1 MADDD
6 ELHFTDDDVQ
16 ADVEPNASQGPDRTA
31 IARWRVLIVDDDPD
45 VHAATEFALRDVFV
59 LDRPLQFF
67 HANSA
72 AEAHALLQHE
82 DDIAVIVLD
91 VVMEE
96 DDAGLRLVR
105 IVRDELKLHET
116 RIILRTGQP
125 GYAPEMQAIRDFDI
139 NDYKTK
145 SELTRT
151 KLFTSLTSAIRS
163 YDQIHSINRNR
174 RALDKVVRWT
184 SELMALSGVEAFA
197 AGAIERLAAL
207 LGAPAAGLI
216 CVQYTSAQYSDSQRA
231 VVIAALGRHAGYGGR
246 SLAEVDDLS
255 VRQAVQYCLQ
265 EKQNTYSAAG
275 SVIFLLGHERCRVVA
290 YIDPGD
296 DIDADTRALADLFC
310 TNIAVGLD
318 NAFLFGRLHDHAYTD
333 PLTALPNRLSL
344 IEQLDKRLGTQDSA
358 RYTLALIDIDHFAEA
373 NDALGHSF
381 GDQLLRAVAQRLLTA
396 LGSRC
401 QFSRIS
407 GDTFAALGMVED
419 LMPAHLL
426 ALFSDPFV
434 IDGQEMMLTVT
445 IGVAHL
451 ADIDGNGIDAVKGA
465 NIALRRAKTG
475 NRGEYSFYTRDMAVD
490 IRERVRLLQALR
502 HAIERQRLFL
512 VYQPQLELQSGRV
525 CGIEALLRW
534 RTEDGQLIPPDRFIP
549 IAEHSGMIVNIG
561 DWVMRMACF
570 QQAELAKHGFGQLR
584 IGINVSVIQLRH
596 PRFLVSLST
605 ALADSGVNPSCVELE
620 ITESVAMEEADFIS
634 RMLDQ
639 IKALGVGIALDDFGT
654 GFSSLSYL
662 QRLKVDRLKID
673 RAFIN
678 DICTDDRARR
688 IPELVIQLGQTLGFA
703 VIAEGVEVQEQA
715 DALKSM
721 GCDEAQGYFYARPM
735 EVPMLIEWLSARKT

>member
-6 ELHFTDDDVQ
+6 ELHFTDDDVLSS
-16 ADVEPNASQGPDRTA
+16 ASQEVDPTSL
-31 IARWRVLIVDDDPD
+31 ARWRVLIVDDDPD
-45 VHAATEFALRDVFV
+45 VHAATEFALRDVLV

-72 AEAHALLQHE
+72 AQAQAILQNE
-82 DDIAVIVLD
+82 NDIAVIVLD
-91 VVMEE
+91 VVMED

-105 IVRDELKLHET
+105 IVRDVLQLHET

-125 GYAPEMQAIRDFDI
+125 GYAPEMQAIRDYDI

-163 YDQIHSINRNR
+163 YEQIHAINRNR
-174 RALDKVVRWT
+174 RALDTVVRWT
-184 SELMALSGVEAFA
+184 NELMALSGVREFA
-197 AGAIERLAAL
+197 CGAIERLAEL
-207 LGAPAAGLI
+207 LGASAAGFV
-216 CVQYTSAQYSDSQRA
+216 CAQYGEDDS
-231 VVIAALGRHAGYGGR
+231 VMVIAATGRHAHYADR
-246 SLAEVDDLS
+246 PLSELAEARIRD
-255 VRQAVQYCLQ
+255 AVLHCLREQ
-265 EKQNTYSAAG
+265 KNTYSLDG
-275 SVIFLLGHERCRVVA
+275 SVLFLFGRGQRLMAAFIDTGTAIDVDSRVL
-290 YIDPGD
+290 IE
-296 DIDADTRALADLFC
+296 LFC
-310 TNIAVGLD
+310 ANIAVGLD
-318 NAFLFGRLHDHAYTD
+318 NAFLFARLHSHAYTD
-333 PLTALPNRLSL
+333 SLTALPNRLSL
-344 IEQLDKRLGTQDSA
+344 IEQLDRRLGAQDSA

-381 GDQLLRAVAQRLLTA
+381 GDQLLRAVAQRLLAA

-426 ALFSDPFV
+426 ALFSEPFV

-512 VYQPQLELQSGRV
+512 VYQPQLELHSGRV

-534 RTEDGQLIPPDRFIP
+534 RTEDGMLIPPDRFIP
-549 IAEHSGMIVNIG
+549 IAEHSGMIVKIG

-570 QQAELAKHGFGQLR
+570 QQAELARHGFGQLR
-584 IGINVSVIQLRH
+584 VGINVSVIQLRH
-596 PRFLVSLST
+596 PRFLASLST
-605 ALADSGVNPSCVELE
+605 ALADSGVDPSFVELE

-639 IKALGVGIALDDFGT
+639 IKALGVRIALDDFGT

-662 QRLKVDRLKID
+662 QRLKIDRLKID

-688 IPELVIQLGQTLGFA
+688 IPELVIQLGQKLGFV

-721 GCDEAQGYFYARPM
+721 GCDEAQGYLYARPM

>member
-6 ELHFTDDDVQ
+6 ELQFTDDDVP
-16 ADVEPNASQGPDRTA
+16 DGASLALERA
-31 IARWRVLIVDDDPD
+31 HVASWRVLIVDDDPD
-45 VHAATEFALRDVFV
+45 VHAATEFALRDVLV

-72 AEAHALLQHE
+72 ASAQALLQQE
-82 DDIAVIVLD
+82 PDIAVIVLD
-91 VVMEE
+91 VVMEQ

-105 IVRDELKLHET
+105 IIRDELKLFET

-125 GYAPEMQAIRDFDI
+125 GYAPEMQAIRDYDI

-174 RALDKVVRWT
+174 RSLDSVVRWT
-184 SELMALSGVEAFA
+184 SELMALSGIHEFA
-197 AGAIERLAAL
+197 AGAIERLAEL
-207 LGAPAAGLI
+207 LGARADGLI
-216 CVQYTSAQYSDSQRA
+216 CAQYAPSQYGSNDGI
-231 VVIAALGRHAGYGGR
+231 VVIAAAGRYADYANR
-246 SLAEVDDLS
+246 SLVEVDDVA
-255 VRQAVQYCLQ
+255 VRDAVLNCV
-265 EKQNTYSAAG
+265 ETEQNSYTPTG
-275 SVIFLLGHERCRVVA
+275 SVLFLLGRERCRLVA
-290 YIDPGD
+290 FIDAGAP
-296 DIDADTRALADLFC
+296 IDADSRALVDLLC
-310 TNIAVGLD
+310 ANIAVGLD
-318 NAFLFGRLHDHAYTD
+318 NTLLFARLHSHAYTD
-333 PLTALPNRLSL
+333 PLTSLPNRLSL
-344 IEQLDKRLGTQDSA
+344 IEQLDQRLGAQDSA

-373 NDALGHSF
+373 NDALGHGF
-381 GDQLLRAVAQRLLTA
+381 GDQLLRAVAQRLLAA

-407 GDTFAALGMVED
+407 GDTFAALGLVED

-426 ALFSDPFV
+426 ALFSDPFL

-475 NRGEYSFYTRDMAVD
+475 HRGEYSFYTRDMAVD

-512 VYQPQLELQSGRV
+512 VYQPQLELGSGKV

-549 IAEHSGMIVNIG
+549 IAEHSGMIVKIG

-570 QQAELAKHGFGQLR
+570 QQAELARHGFGQLR
-584 IGINVSVIQLRH
+584 VGINVSVIQLRH
-596 PRFLVSLST
+596 PKFLSALSM
-605 ALADSGVNPSCVELE
+605 ALADSGADPSFVELE

-639 IKALGVGIALDDFGT
+639 IKALGVRIALDDFGT

-662 QRLKVDRLKID
+662 QRLNIDRLKID

-678 DICTDDRARR
+678 DICSHDRARR
-688 IPELVIQLGQTLGFA
+688 IPELVIQLGQKLGFS
-703 VIAEGVEVQEQA
+703 VIAEGVEVQEQV

-735 EVPMLIEWLSARKT
+735 EVPMLIEWLSARKA

>member
-6 ELHFTDDDVQ
+6 ELHFTDDDVP
-16 ADVEPNASQGPDRTA
+16 AGTSQGPDRA
-31 IARWRVLIVDDDPD
+31 SIAPWRVLIVDDDPD
-45 VHAATEFALRDVFV
+45 VHAATEFALRDVIV
-59 LDRPLQFF
+59 LDRPLQFL
-67 HANSA
+67 HAKSA
-72 AEAHALLQHE
+72 AQAHTLLQHE
-82 DDIAVIVLD
+82 NDIAVIVLD

-105 IVRDELKLHET
+105 IVRDELQLHET

-125 GYAPEMQAIRDFDI
+125 GYAPEMQAIRDYDI

-163 YDQIHSINRNR
+163 YDQIHAINRNR
-174 RALDKVVRWT
+174 GALDKVVRWT
-184 SELMALSGVEAFA
+184 SELMALTGIHEFA
-197 AGAIERLAAL
+197 AGAIKRLSEL
-207 LGAPAAGLI
+207 LGAPADALI
-216 CVQYTSAQYSDSQRA
+216 CAQYTTTQYVTNEGA
-231 VVIAALGRHAGYGGR
+231 TVIAAAGRHARYADR
-246 SLAEVDDLS
+246 PLSDIDDVA
-255 VRQAVQYCLQ
+255 VRDAVLRCLQ
-265 EKQNTYSAAG
+265 EEKSTYSTTG
-275 SVIFLLGHERCRVVA
+275 SVLFLLGRERCRVVA
-290 YIDPGD
+290 FIDAGRR
-296 DIDADTRALADLFC
+296 IDADSRVLIDLFC
-310 TNIAVGLD
+310 SNIAVGLD
-318 NAFLFGRLHDHAYTD
+318 NALLFARLHSHAYTD
-333 PLTALPNRLSL
+333 PLTSLPNRLSL
-344 IEQLDKRLGTQDSA
+344 IEQLDQRLGTQDSA

-373 NDALGHSF
+373 NDALGHGF

-401 QFSRIS
+401 RFSRIS

-426 ALFSDPFV
+426 ELFGEPFL

-512 VYQPQLELQSGRV
+512 VYQPQLELRSGKV

-570 QQAELAKHGFGQLR
+570 QQAELARHGYGQLR

-596 PRFLVSLST
+596 PRFLASLST
-605 ALADSGVNPSCVELE
+605 ALADSGVDPGFVELE

-639 IKALGVGIALDDFGT
+639 IKAFGVRIALDEFRHRFLVLVLSAAPQDRSAEDQIVPSSMTFAWMIAHAA
-654 GFSSLSYL
+654 FPSLSSSS
-662 QRLKVDRLKID
+662 DRLSVSPLLP
-673 RAFIN
+673 RASK
-678 DICTDDRARR
+678 CRSRLMPSRAWGVTKRR
-688 IPELVIQLGQTLGFA
+688 GISTR
-703 VIAEGVEVQEQA
+703 VQW
-715 DALKSM
+715 K
-721 GCDEAQGYFYARPM
+721 CPC
-735 EVPMLIEWLSARKT
+735 